1 MQYDYLDDVPHSVRM
16 RIQDPMYQ
24 ASSPTPSH
32 FSIVTNNTPSPQPQ
46 HQQTHNQQVMSPNP
60 TQHSVST
67 SSITTHQQA
76 TSHPS
81 HQTVA
86 DMQVDATGARM
97 RQMTQVDIP
106 AHVLEQFRQGIQ
118 LDTTVL
124 DDVRAAIVE
133 LSDRVQFR
141 TQALGDATINL
152 HTGFVALQQQ
162 VETLREALQVQSQ
175 VVEKTIARQEDDLQ
189 SLRRIIMDDQGK
201 HNSTAQRLDANV
213 QREALLEA
221 KLSSLDGKFEELRT
235 HLAGRQETVAAQVH
249 KLVQDTA
256 ETDQNIGLLHGELK
270 RLYQVEDAV
279 HRLEGSSSSDAAG
292 QTMAEV
298 KSEDLGALRATVENL
313 ANMLQET
320 RDNQD
325 PDWRVVMQQEF
336 QSLVEAQQTQDA
348 RMSAL
353 QEQVQKLAVKAPSVF
368 QMSPNA
374 AAELPES
381 GAMPQRADEGNASE
395 WYDAFDWCDTPQ
407 FGISE
412 PPPPLPPGLSVSA
425 TAPAS
430 SGEPAMLEGKSEKQ
444 DGGKVQWKVLWD
456 MPGFD
461 WGGNKTPWEL
471 GMAYSTWRRQVCTVA
486 GTVGSR
492 FQLYVEKCFVDAE
505 RRYQQKS
512 RDETQNPLTGYDAFP
527 SDYEGRFVVQL
538 LKVLPDR
545 VKTPAMEMSAAT
557 TTLHPAFVIE
567 ELVGQIQPG
576 GCEEQTSLTRF
587 VRSLEPVATAT
598 EGIHVLRRWRLAR
611 SRIQALGLPEAA
623 PFELLRGLQVLVSR
637 LEKKHESLKTR
648 MSICRLESS
657 VQLGQPKGVDIILEQ
672 IDKELRMLAAD
683 EATKANAA
691 GHHDDPTAHK
701 GLGKGKEKGKGK
713 SSSDRSQIVCPFLS
727 KPGGCTFG
735 DRCHYKHP
743 DATNPLAP
751 NPKGKA
757 TPDPAKQRKCMF
769 HNRKGGC
776 KLGNKCKFLHEGPGF
791 AEAAAAQEDNSLV
804 GSGGAP
810 AAKAKPGATA
820 KASAVSAMSFV
831 GKVQSTGETYY
842 AQPSSCGL
850 RSEAINPNASA
861 AHDGHTGVLVD
872 SGANEI
878 VRTVHALPRR
888 TSQLTLTLANGDTV
902 QAARSRDGEVIVVVP
917 REQSLT
923 TICGATRLIQVGC
936 RFQWSDDGAWL
947 LLTVDEEQ
955 EWIHLEVINGLP
967 YLPWSVFSRIRPA
980 MTKWWKDNRSSPTVT
995 AISAGGN
1002 TTIPQAIAPNIMPH
1016 LTCSAEGADLAEA
1029 KARDL
1034 LDGGQDAITCESVYQ
1049 LIKQSQLPPQTKH
1062 RAVIEGD
1069 DATVTAW
1076 TFGFWSHGGKSGI
1089 TTITKQRPALT
1100 KVLTCLAR
1108 KLAPTLQWVSMTIHE
1123 NLTFIPHRDLKNLQG
1138 SSNFLVCVSGPLV
1151 CSGGELWTENPCGT
1165 ETRKVKPGVELP
1177 GVMHDIIQKP
1187 LVFDAS
1193 RWHGTSTWQGDR
1205 VTLGAYTPE
1214 GIRRAAVT
1222 DLMMLRELGFPTPQ
1236 LSSTVC
1242 ARSEATEAA
1251 VFNGAHQA
1259 TPEGQAQPPQSP
1271 NASTGDVGF
1280 GHQDYWDDVCEAQ
1293 AGRDVGQDLG
1303 LLEFGV
1309 DFGESSGTS
1318 HDRPVTAEA
1327 VVISDDDQS
1336 IDLSEIPDLSAE
1348 LPEKNDD
1355 DEIRKRTFHQLAAQG
1370 LRHPHRKVRPEDIA
1384 LGSLAIDVAGPYKE
1398 GFGGFR
1404 YALIGVFTFQHAG
1417 PGLSFVKLLRHRK
1430 LDTILTATEQIL
1442 SHLMYLGRDRSPVV
1456 RLHSENALE
1465 FVAERFSTE
1474 INNKG
1479 IFKTVT
1485 VPHNPASNGRA
1496 ERQVQALKRAALQF
1510 LLEGHLERR
1519 FWPQCLLEAAACQRD
1534 AVLNVRVSKKQ

>member
-1 MQYDYLDDVPHSVRM
+1 
-16 RIQDPMYQ
+16 
-24 ASSPTPSH
+24 
-32 FSIVTNNTPSPQPQ
+32 
-46 HQQTHNQQVMSPNP
+46 
-60 TQHSVST
+60 
-67 SSITTHQQA
+67 
-76 TSHPS
+76 
-81 HQTVA
+81 
-86 DMQVDATGARM
+86 
-97 RQMTQVDIP
+97 
-106 AHVLEQFRQGIQ
+106 
-118 LDTTVL
+118 
-124 DDVRAAIVE
+124 
-133 LSDRVQFR
+133 
-141 TQALGDATINL
+141 
-152 HTGFVALQQQ
+152 
-162 VETLREALQVQSQ
+162 
-175 VVEKTIARQEDDLQ
+175 
-189 SLRRIIMDDQGK
+189 
-201 HNSTAQRLDANV
+201 
-213 QREALLEA
+213 
-221 KLSSLDGKFEELRT
+221 
-235 HLAGRQETVAAQVH
+235 
-249 KLVQDTA
+249 
-256 ETDQNIGLLHGELK
+256 
-270 RLYQVEDAV
+270 
-279 HRLEGSSSSDAAG
+279 
-292 QTMAEV
+292 
-298 KSEDLGALRATVENL
+298 
-313 ANMLQET
+313 
-320 RDNQD
+320 
-325 PDWRVVMQQEF
+325 
-336 QSLVEAQQTQDA
+336 
-348 RMSAL
+348 
-353 QEQVQKLAVKAPSVF
+353 
-368 QMSPNA
+368 
-374 AAELPES
+374 
-381 GAMPQRADEGNASE
+381 
-395 WYDAFDWCDTPQ
+395 
-407 FGISE
+407 
-412 PPPPLPPGLSVSA
+412 
-425 TAPAS
+425 
-430 SGEPAMLEGKSEKQ
+430 MLEGKSEKQ

-456 MPGFD
+456 ID

-527 SDYEGRFVVQL
+527 NDYEGRFVAQL

-545 VKTPAMEMSAAT
+545 VKSPAMEMSAAT
-557 TTLHPAFVIE
+557 TTLHPALVIE
-567 ELVGQIQPG
+567 ELVGQIKPG

-623 PFELLRGLQVLVSR
+623 PFELWRGLQVLVSR

-648 MSICRLESS
+648 MSICRLQSS
-657 VQLGQPKGVDIILEQ
+657 VQLGQPKGVGVDIILEQ
-672 IDKELRMLAAD
+672 IDKELCMLAAD

-713 SSSDRSQIVCPFLS
+713 SSSDLSQTVCPFLS

-743 DATNPLAP
+743 DATSPRLAP

-804 GSGGAP
+804 GSG
-810 AAKAKPGATA
+810 
-820 KASAVSAMSFV
+820 
-831 GKVQSTGETYY
+831 
-842 AQPSSCGL
+842 
-850 RSEAINPNASA
+850 
-861 AHDGHTGVLVD
+861 
-872 SGANEI
+872 
-878 VRTVHALPRR
+878 
-888 TSQLTLTLANGDTV
+888 
-902 QAARSRDGEVIVVVP
+902 
-917 REQSLT
+917 
-923 TICGATRLIQVGC
+923 
-936 RFQWSDDGAWL
+936 
-947 LLTVDEEQ
+947 
-955 EWIHLEVINGLP
+955 
-967 YLPWSVFSRIRPA
+967 
-980 MTKWWKDNRSSPTVT
+980 
-995 AISAGGN
+995 
-1002 TTIPQAIAPNIMPH
+1002 
-1016 LTCSAEGADLAEA
+1016 GADLAEA

-1076 TFGFWSHGGKSGI
+1076 TFGFWSHGG
-1089 TTITKQRPALT
+1089 A
-1100 KVLTCLAR
+1100 
-1108 KLAPTLQWVSMTIHE
+1108 H
-1123 NLTFIPHRDLKNLQG
+1123 
-1138 SSNFLVCVSGPLV
+1138 VSGAEAG
-1151 CSGGELWTENPCGT
+1151 S
-1165 ETRKVKPGVELP
+1165 
-1177 GVMHDIIQKP
+1177 DI
-1187 LVFDAS
+1187 AM
-1193 RWHGTSTWQGDR
+1193 GDR

-1222 DLMMLRELGFPTPQ
+1222 DLMMLGELGFPTPQ

-1251 VFNGAHQA
+1251 VFNGAHQT
-1259 TPEGQAQPPQSP
+1259 TPERQAQPPQSP

-1336 IDLSEIPDLSAE
+1336 IDLSEVPDLSAE

-1384 LGSLAIDVAGPYKE
+1384 LGSLAIDIAGPYKE
-1398 GFGGFR
+1398 GCFR

-1417 PGLSFVKLLRHRK
+1417 PGLSFVKLLRNRK

-1442 SHLMYLGRDRSPVV
+1442 GHLTYLGGDRSPVV
-1456 RLHSENALE
+1456 RLHSDNALE

-1496 ERQVQALKRAALQF
+1496 ERQVQALKRAALQL

-1519 FWPQCLLEAAACQRD
+1519 FWPQCLLEAAAYQRD
-1534 AVLNVRVSKKQ
+1534 AVLNVLASKKQLVPGDCCAIRVHQPGPFEAKAEKAIFLARDEKTSKGVWVLVTRNGIQQLTRARQPIKLAASEEKWRLHKLEDRCIWVSSQGRSKEASSEVIDELPTLEERLNDVGKYHVLSSALEEAITKDMSVFRTGPRKDKWIESLKKEYAKMAIPSKIVPTLKPVLDQLACPDGDGAAACSRDAFDNGWKEKSRIVACGNYEAATSDEGQPWTSSNVPAEIIRLFVAMAARQRSWGIGAFDVEAAFLNAPLSTEEAVLITPPKLMIELGIIPEDTTWVARRAIYGLKRSPTEWQTARDAALDNMHIDHIAAGPSDTLGTLVLHPLDLSAGLWAIKSVDTEALQGLLCTYVDDDLL